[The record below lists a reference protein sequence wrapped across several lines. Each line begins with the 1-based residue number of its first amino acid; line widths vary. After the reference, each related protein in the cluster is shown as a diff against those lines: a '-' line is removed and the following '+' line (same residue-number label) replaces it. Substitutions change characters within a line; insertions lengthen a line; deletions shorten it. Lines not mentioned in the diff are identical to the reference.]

1 MPVIINAVVHRA
13 KTQVGFA
20 ETKLKQA
27 ENPLQ
32 NTLLL
37 LCSLSLPLGIFITEN
52 PLVLT

>member
-1 MPVIINAVVHRA
+1 MPVIINAVVQHA
-13 KTQVGFA
+13 KTQVCFA

-37 LCSLSLPLGIFITEN
+37 LCSLSLPLGIFIIKN